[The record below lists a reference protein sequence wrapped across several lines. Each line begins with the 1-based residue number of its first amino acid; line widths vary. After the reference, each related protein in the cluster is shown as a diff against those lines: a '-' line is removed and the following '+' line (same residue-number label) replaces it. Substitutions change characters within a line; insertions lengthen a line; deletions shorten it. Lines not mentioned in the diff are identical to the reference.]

1 MHDDEIRC
9 FCILLVGIPATYAL
23 LKDIDTNDRSLNN
36 DERHNA
42 PLPVKDG
49 VDNDTDYT
57 IIPSSQP
64 SITLTDQ
71 PTEIPLCTLDEFG
84 DFFGTETA
92 SDRVFS
98 QESVYVQFAYEV
110 VAFGVNLTDLI
121 EPISSALGKEVLS
134 SMFNECP
141 SIDVSNQVRILV
153 SDDVSDSLTGFTNNP
168 EGVVDVTGCAQSPTT
183 EKQCIFVRDQFTLY
197 TNSNDVS
204 VKSILLERAL
214 ASVEQSMKE
223 GNRALYINPRIDQIS
238 YIDLEQFDVI
248 RSEKVTLNEK
258 ENEGSGAVAG
268 LAAGGVAVVVALALL
283 IRKRHK
289 SREHGMSFD
298 DGVDLE
304 QAEDDDFSMDCINKN
319 LDFGFD
325 EYGNAIHNQSN
336 RTKNVRL
343 VECLTLEETDEE
355 KVTTIR
361 KEISED
367 NNLSADIS
375 LNQYPMESASQL
387 YLYMCPTNN
396 IA

>member
-1 MHDDEIRC
+1 MGTFD
-9 FCILLVGIPATYAL
+9 
-23 LKDIDTNDRSLNN
+23 
-36 DERHNA
+36 
-42 PLPVKDG
+42 
-49 VDNDTDYT
+49 
-57 IIPSSQP
+57 
-64 SITLTDQ
+64 

-223 GNRALYINPRIDQIS
+223 GNSALYTNPRIDQIS
-238 YIDLEQFDVI
+238 YIDLEQFDLI

-258 ENEGSGAVAG
+258 EYEGSGAVAG
-268 LAAGGVAVVVALALL
+268 LAAGGVAVVVVLALL

-298 DGVDLE
+298 DG
-304 QAEDDDFSMDCINKN
+304 
-319 LDFGFD
+319 FD
-325 EYGNAIHNQSN
+325 VYGNAVHNQSN

-343 VECLTLEETDEE
+343 VECSTLEETDEE

-367 NNLSADIS
+367 NNLSADIT
-375 LNQYPMESASQL
+375 LNQYPMESVSQL